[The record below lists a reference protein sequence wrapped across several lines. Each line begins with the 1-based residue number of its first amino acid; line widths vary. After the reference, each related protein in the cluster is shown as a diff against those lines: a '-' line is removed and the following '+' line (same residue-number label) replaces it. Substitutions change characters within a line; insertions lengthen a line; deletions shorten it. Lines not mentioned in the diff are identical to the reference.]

1 MTELWESI
9 FIPGPTPTLL
19 RAANVT
25 FGILQI
31 LLAVLLYAT
40 YSVHFVALSIISAG
54 LWWSIN
60 WFARELRLAKEEQK
74 RQEEWE
80 EKEKEKA
87 DTARL
92 HETEDSDTEVEGK
105 SKVVGQR
112 RSARKAAA
120 AAKAATAGSAEVE
133 PLEKVGE
140 LTQRSGD
147 GTQSSVSTEDE
158 WEKISENEQEKDK

>member
-1 MTELWESI
+1 MASFMTELWESI
-9 FIPGPTPTLL
+9 FVPGPTPTLL

-25 FGILQI
+25 FGILQV

-40 YSVHFVALSIISAG
+40 YSAHFVALSVISAG

-60 WFARELRLAKEEQK
+60 WFARELSIAKEEQK
-74 RQEEWE
+74 RQEERE
-80 EKEKEKA
+80 EKDKA
-87 DTARL
+87 DAARQ
-92 HETEDSDTEVEGK
+92 HETEDSDTEVEGR
-105 SKVVGQR
+105 SKVVGPR

-120 AAKAATAGSAEVE
+120 ASSAEVE
-133 PLEKVGE
+133 ALEKVGE
-140 LTQRSGD
+140 LSQRSGGGD